1 MLHQYSVST
10 VCEKI
15 KNEGKKTKIT
25 PRLEADTGLCHCL
38 VLHVCHIHA
47 IMGPEG
53 PVPRENCEHSST
65 LSTYYSVPT
74 GFHDFFLSCIYFSM
88 PCIILIELGYLV
100 CIFEG

>member
-1 MLHQYSVST
+1 MFHQYSVST

-38 VLHVCHIHA
+38 VLHVCHIHV

-53 PVPRENCEHSST
+53 PVPRENCKHSST
-65 LSTYYSVPT
+65 LSTYYSAPT
-74 GFHDFFLSCIYFSM
+74 GFHDFFFIMHLFLNALHYFNRVRLFSVY
-88 PCIILIELGYLV
+88 I
-100 CIFEG
+100 